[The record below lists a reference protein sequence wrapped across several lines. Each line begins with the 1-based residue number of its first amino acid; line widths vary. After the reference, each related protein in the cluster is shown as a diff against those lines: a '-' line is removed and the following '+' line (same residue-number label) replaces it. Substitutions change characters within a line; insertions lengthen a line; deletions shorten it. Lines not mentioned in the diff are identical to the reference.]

1 MCSMNQHLKVDQKHL
16 YWDVMQQARTL
27 VISDNKPKGDQQK
40 PFTILNTNDVVG
52 QTLLI
57 CKYSLFNLQ
66 IDVLLQFLL
75 M

>member
-1 MCSMNQHLKVDQKHL
+1 
-16 YWDVMQQARTL
+16 MQQARTL

-40 PFTILNTNDVVG
+40 PFTILNTNDVDG

-66 IDVLLQFLL
+66 IRIRRTPAIFTNVVRFIQSKLI
-75 M
+75 